1 MPNLKVDIGTM
12 SRCFARSTAVYRGR
26 ETYMNG
32 LQLEFIE
39 GNSKLYF
46 VSSLDVSYKPY
57 NVSMS
62 VVKIFSYIN
71 HILEIHNSL
80 TVNKK
85 RIVGAWPFDNNIY
98 ELC

>member
-1 MPNLKVDIGTM
+1 MPNFKADIDTM

-32 LQLEFIE
+32 FQLEFIE
-39 GNSKLYF
+39 SNSKLHI

-57 NVSMS
+57 NVSFSM
-62 VVKIFSYIN
+62 VKVFSYIK
-71 HILEIHNSL
+71 HILEIHISL
-80 TVNKK
+80 SVNKK
-85 RIVGAWPFDNNIY
+85 RIVWAWPFDNNIY